1 MSNNCVRMTFGIH
14 NHQPVGNFEHVME
27 ESYTACYQPFL
38 AALNAHPTINT
49 SLHHSGCLLE
59 WIEKKHPEY
68 IDDLARLVERGQVE
82 ILGGGFY
89 EPILSVIPRDD
100 ALEQLNMMTDWAAKR
115 LGVQVRGIWLPERI
129 WEPALPELL
138 TEAKVEFTIADE
150 THFRFAGVPREKIIG
165 YYVTER
171 NGCTTRIFPID
182 KVLRYK
188 IPFDSPD
195 RVKAYL
201 EETRQRFT
209 KPVITYADDGE
220 KFGVWPETHE
230 WVYGKGWLEKFLT
243 MLEQT
248 ESIKLVHYTD
258 IIDSDPPTGR
268 MYLPTASYHEM
279 TEWAL
284 PVEAGTELYHL
295 HEEAK
300 RSGGWERIAPFIRG
314 GFWDNFLG
322 KYPESNRLHK
332 RMLRASRKTKAAAKR
347 TTRREIVAE
356 ARRHVLR
363 SQCNCAYWHG
373 LFGGLYLNYLRHGI
387 IREMTQAEK
396 LADQVLGLPQME
408 ITDHDADGNDEVVID
423 TEHLSVVLKPSYGG
437 SVYELIDRRTGHNL
451 TDVLA
456 RRREIYHDKVAS
468 APSVDTETKTI
479 HQICRAKEEGLAKLL
494 FYDWYDRYSS
504 LDHFPAPWASA
515 ESFATSRY
523 GEQGDFVNQPFTL
536 KSAERQG
543 GSFVVEMERQGGLY
557 PQGLKH
563 PLRVIK
569 RVVVSL
575 IEPKLEVFTTVQN
588 LGEAID
594 LRLARQWNMTL
605 LAGDAEDR
613 RLTVKGERL
622 PMNRSGLVEDLAT
635 FTLEDEWQNLR
646 VSFEMDE
653 PISLLHYPV
662 ETISQSEG
670 GFERTYQGTALA
682 LISSFRLGAAE
693 EKCLTLKLLLE
704 PIA

>member
-1 MSNNCVRMTFGIH
+1 VSNNCVRMTFGIH

-27 ESYTACYQPFL
+27 ESFVACYQPFL
-38 AALNAHPTINT
+38 QALAAHPTINT

-59 WIEKKHPEY
+59 WIEKRHPEY
-68 IDDLARLVERGQVE
+68 IDELARLVERGQVE

-100 ALEQLNMMTDWAAKR
+100 AVEQLLLMRDWAAKR

-129 WEPALPELL
+129 WEPSLPELL
-138 TEAKVEFTIADE
+138 AEAKVEFTIADE

-171 NGCTTRIFPID
+171 NGCTIRIFPID

-209 KPVITYADDGE
+209 KPVVTYADDGE

-230 WVYGKGWLEKFLT
+230 WVYVKGWMEKFFT

-248 ESIKLVHYTD
+248 ESIKLVHYTE
-258 IIDSDPPTGR
+258 IIDNVPPTGR

-284 PVEAGTELYHL
+284 PVDAGTELSHL

-332 RMLRASRKTKAAAKR
+332 RMLRASRKTRAAGKLEPQSAK
-347 TTRREIVAE
+347 VAE
-356 ARRHVLR
+356 ARQHLLR

-387 IREMTQAEK
+387 ISEMTRAEK
-396 LADQVLGLPQME
+396 LADQVLGLPQLE

-423 TEHLSVVLKPSYGG
+423 TEHLSLVLKPSYGA
-437 SVYELIDRRTGHNL
+437 SIYELIDRRTGHNL

-456 RRREIYHDKVAS
+456 RRREIYHDKVAQ
-468 APSVDTETKTI
+468 APKAEAETKSI
-479 HQICRAKEEGLAKLL
+479 HQIYRAKEEGLAKLL

-523 GEQGDFVNQPFTL
+523 GEQGDFVNQPFKL
-536 KSAERQG
+536 KSAERRDRTIE
-543 GSFVVEMERQGGLY
+543 VEMERLGGLY
-557 PQGLKH
+557 PQGVKH
-563 PLRVIK
+563 PLHLVK

-575 IEPKLEVFTTVQN
+575 SRPMLEVTTTIHN
-588 LGEAID
+588 MGEALD

-613 RLTVKGERL
+613 CLIVKGERL
-622 PMNRSGLVEDLAT
+622 PMNRSGLVEGIDV
-635 FTLEDEWQNLR
+635 FGLEDAWQNLG

-653 PISLLHYPV
+653 PASLLHYPV

-682 LISSFRLGAAE
+682 MLNAFQLAPDEKKSVTLRIVLG
-693 EKCLTLKLLLE
+693 